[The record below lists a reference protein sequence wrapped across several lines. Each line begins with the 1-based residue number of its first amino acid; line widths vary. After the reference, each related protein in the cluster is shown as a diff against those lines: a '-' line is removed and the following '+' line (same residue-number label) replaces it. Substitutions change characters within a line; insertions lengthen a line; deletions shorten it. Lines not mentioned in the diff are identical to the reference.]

1 MRNLSV
7 FAATVLFLQLFA
19 PTAPADDAYII
30 DGGNTWTFGTATVE
44 RVVALEDGKFLLKS
58 FKNKTTHR
66 ELAPGGTASDE
77 FFVRLGDAKQPLS
90 GASGPWK
97 LVRANQTR
105 LKQGEMQLEL
115 TVRQG
120 PLSVTKTY
128 VVHPGS
134 SIIREWVTFANAG
147 HEPLRLVEPGFL
159 SLATRQGKPSAL
171 DFHWMTGGE
180 NQPGSWV
187 LKTEKLSAA
196 KPRTFDSY
204 EPFPS
209 AGPSFPGDGINAK
222 ITLNATLEA

>member
-1 MRNLSV
+1 
-7 FAATVLFLQLFA
+7 
-19 PTAPADDAYII
+19 
-30 DGGNTWTFGTATVE
+30 
-44 RVVALEDGKFLLKS
+44 
-58 FKNKTTHR
+58 
-66 ELAPGGTASDE
+66 
-77 FFVRLGDAKQPLS
+77 
-90 GASGPWK
+90 
-97 LVRANQTR
+97 
-105 LKQGEMQLEL
+105 MQLEL

-120 PLSVTKTY
+120 PLLVAKTY

-187 LKTEKLSAA
+187 LKTEKLTAA

-222 ITLNATLEA
+222 ITLNGKQVGRPKVGNTLPTPQSRRPSISAWTWRLGTSWPSW